1 MADRK
6 GRAGGKAPASRAA
19 RRPAGAAKRPA
30 RAAKPAAAPAEPPA
44 AAAGASGPAGAAA
57 APAAGD
63 LPAAAPI
70 AAFEAMLAAVGRAQ
84 QAMLEAFVKAI
95 PEASGSK
102 DGGAGAG
109 SPGGYTTWLAPLTQ
123 WAELSRTALDE
134 AGKAPTAEFARLA
147 GDWWADQLRLWSSF
161 VAGVPAE
168 LPPEVARNG
177 RFGGESWAENPLF
190 DMIRKSYLLTSHHA
204 LQGSHV
210 FDRLSPEMA
219 DRLRFHTRQ
228 LVEAMSPANFALL
241 NPEVLKAAQE
251 TGGQSL
257 IRGME
262 NLARDLAQGKLTMTD
277 ETAFEV
283 GRNVAATPGKVV
295 FRNRMFELIHYAPT
309 TATVFTTPLLIFP
322 PWINK
327 FYILDLTP
335 EKSFIRWAVD
345 QGLSVFVVS
354 WAQAS
359 ARTADATLDTY
370 VEEGFLTAIDVVRTI
385 CGTPCVHTIGYCVA
399 GTTLAIVLALLAAR
413 GEADRVKTA
422 TFFTAQTDFEEAG
435 DLLHFID
442 DQMLA
447 TIEQLGASGVFD
459 GRYLALTFNL
469 LRPTDLLWN
478 YVVNNYLMGK
488 DYVPFDLLYWNS
500 DPTNVPAKWHL
511 AYLKDL
517 YRDNL
522 LAKPGGLTVLG
533 TPIDLGAVTTPAYI
547 QAGKDDHIAPAVSV
561 WKLTRHLRG
570 PLRFVLAGSGHIAG
584 VVNPPSANK
593 YMHWTLPE
601 GTPLPETL
609 EAFRAAAIETKGS
622 WWPDWIAWL
631 APQSGPQ
638 VPARIP
644 GTHPDYPALDDAP
657 GPYVKERV
665 A

>member
-1 MADRK
+1 MAERK
-6 GRAGGKAPASRAA
+6 GRAGTGRARAGADAAKASRKAA
-19 RRPAGAAKRPA
+19 RGTKASAAPPAEASTAGPS
-30 RAAKPAAAPAEPPA
+30 AAARQEA
-44 AAAGASGPAGAAA
+44 
-57 APAAGD
+57 
-63 LPAAAPI
+63 LPDSPL
-70 AAFEAMLAAVGRAQ
+70 AAFEALMSAAGKAQ
-84 QAMLEAFVKAI
+84 QAMLEAWLTAVPA
-95 PEASGSK
+95 
-102 DGGAGAG
+102 AGAAP
-109 SPGGYTTWLAPLTQ
+109 PGGYAAWFQPLSE
-123 WAELSRTALDE
+123 WAELGRAALDE
-134 AGKAPTAEFARLA
+134 AGKAPTAELA
-147 GDWWADQLRLWSSF
+147 KLASDWWADQLKLWSGF
-161 VAGVPAE
+161 VAGTPPELPAE
-168 LPPEVARNG
+168 VAKTNRMSG
-177 RFGGESWAENPLF
+177 TAWTENPLF
-190 DMIRKSYLLTSHHA
+190 DMIRKSYLLTCHHT
-204 LQGSHV
+204 LGSTHV
-210 FDRLSPEMA
+210 FDKLSPAMA

-241 NPEVLKAAQE
+241 NPEVLQAAQE

-283 GRNVAATPGKVV
+283 GRNVASAPGKVV

-309 TATVFTTPLLIFP
+309 TETVFEIPLLIFP

-345 QGLSVFVVS
+345 QGLSVFIVS

-359 ARTADATLDTY
+359 EKTADATLDTY

-385 CGTPCVHTIGYCVA
+385 CDVPSVNTIGYCVA

-413 GEADRVKTA
+413 GEADKVNSA
-422 TFFTAQTDFEEAG
+422 TFFTAQTDFTDAG
-435 DLLHFID
+435 DLLHFVD

-478 YVVNNYLMGK
+478 YVVNNYLMGR

-511 AYLKDL
+511 AYLKDF

-522 LAKPGGLTVLG
+522 LAKPGGISVLG
-533 TPIDLGAVTTPAYI
+533 TPIDLTLIRTPAYV
-547 QAGKDDHIAPAVSV
+547 QAGNEDHIAPAVSV
-561 WKLTRHLRG
+561 WKLTRQLRG
-570 PLRFVLAGSGHIAG
+570 DVRFVLAGSGHIAG
-584 VVNPPSANK
+584 VINPPAANK
-593 YMHWTLPE
+593 YMYWTLPD
-601 GTPLPETL
+601 GVPLPETL
-609 EAFRAAAIETKGS
+609 DAFRAAAVETPGS
-622 WWPDWIAWL
+622 WWPDWIRWL
-631 APQSGPQ
+631 APRAGVR

-644 GTHPDYPALDDAP
+644 GSHPGFPALDDAP
-657 GPYVKERV
+657 GPYVKERI